1 MLNFTAL
8 VFSSDFFCPDGSH
21 FGVSVSLFTESVSPF
36 PTARRH
42 GRERMFFY
50 GKTRKN
56 HRSGL

>member
-50 GKTRKN
+50 GRM
-56 HRSGL
+56 